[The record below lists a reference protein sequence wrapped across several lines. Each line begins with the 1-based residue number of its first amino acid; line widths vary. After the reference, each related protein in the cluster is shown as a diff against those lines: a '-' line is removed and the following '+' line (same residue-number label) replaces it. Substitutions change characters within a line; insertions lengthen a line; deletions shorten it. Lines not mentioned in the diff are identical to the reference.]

1 MKLSGIISEA
11 NDVAEKYNLQ
21 LVEIDSTDNIISLK
35 LLIDNDLFI
44 QIYGNA
50 QKDKLNLALVF
61 KRRRLYGYDSQGG
74 KYHCHPLDAPD
85 EHVFVDDRK
94 SIGDFV
100 CESMEF
106 LESRDIL

>member
-44 QIYGNA
+44 QVYGNA
-50 QKDKLNLALVF
+50 QKDKLNLALAVIPLMLPMNMSLLMTGNLSETLF
-61 KRRRLYGYDSQGG
+61 VNRWNSWKAGIYYRPDVPGSVRR
-74 KYHCHPLDAPD
+74 
-85 EHVFVDDRK
+85 
-94 SIGDFV
+94 I
-100 CESMEF
+100 
-106 LESRDIL
+106 

>member
-11 NDVAEKYNLQ
+11 NDVADKYNLQ
-21 LVEIDSTDNIISLK
+21 LNTK
-35 LLIDNDLFI
+35 
-44 QIYGNA
+44 A

-61 KRRRLYGYDSQGG
+61 KRRSLYGYDSQGG
-74 KYHCHPLDAPD
+74 KYRCHPLDAPD